1 MGCTLIEIH
10 QSELANFFATRI
22 TDFARSPPE
31 INDRDDVVL
40 LVVSHGS
47 SNGVYLLT
55 KRCLDYLMTLR
66 EDNLEAL
73 ESTYL
78 SSVNQRS

>member
-10 QSELANFFATRI
+10 QSELANFFPTRK
-22 TDFARSPPE
+22 TDSARSPPE
-31 INDRDDVVL
+31 INGRDDVL

-47 SNGVYLLT
+47 SKGVYLLT